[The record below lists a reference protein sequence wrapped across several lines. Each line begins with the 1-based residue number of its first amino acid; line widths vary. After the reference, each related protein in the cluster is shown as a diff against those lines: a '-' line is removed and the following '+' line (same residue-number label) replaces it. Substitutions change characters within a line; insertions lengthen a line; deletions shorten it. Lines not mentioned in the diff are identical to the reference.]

1 MTIAYWCVLIAAV
14 LPYLWVTVAKASGQR
29 YDNREPRAWQ
39 AQQDNPRSNR
49 ANAAQM
55 NAFEA
60 FAPFA
65 ASVLMAQV
73 AGVDPARISML
84 AIAFVLLRVLH
95 GVFYVAGVHALRSL
109 VWFGGFGVVVW
120 LMALAALRV
129 ACPAIAMPTRWAKAH
144 PTRRPIAPARNCAC
158 RPRARPRIQA

>member
-1 MTIAYWCVLIAAV
+1 MTIAYWCVLVAAF
-14 LPYLWVTVAKASGQR
+14 LPYVWVSIAKASGQR

-39 AQQDNPRSNR
+39 AKQDNPRSNR

-65 ASVLMAQV
+65 ASVLMAQA
-73 AGVDPARISML
+73 AGVEPARIAML

-95 GVFYVAGVHALRSL
+95 GVFYLADIATARSLAWVAGYGCVLALL
-109 VWFGGFGVVVW
+109 
-120 LMALAALRV
+120 ALAAMR
-129 ACPAIAMPTRWAKAH
+129 IA
-144 PTRRPIAPARNCAC
+144 
-158 RPRARPRIQA
+158 